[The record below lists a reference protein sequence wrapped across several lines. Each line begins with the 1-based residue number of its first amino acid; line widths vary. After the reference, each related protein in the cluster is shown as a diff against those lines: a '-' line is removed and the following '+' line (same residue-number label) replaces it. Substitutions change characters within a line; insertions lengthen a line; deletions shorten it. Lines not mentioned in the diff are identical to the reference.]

1 MNLQWIKLALNTFD
15 DEKIQII
22 ETMPDNY
29 AIQLIWV
36 KLLIYAGK
44 SNSGGALLLN
54 NAVPYTN
61 EMLAGVFRMPLSTVK
76 LAISIFEKFG
86 MINIETTD
94 VGNEYIYLPNWEK
107 HQNIDGMDKI
117 REQSRLRMQ
126 KSREKQKLLNN
137 NNNLHQNNNNDNN
150 DVAQPLRNSYDNVAD
165 NVTHGYATEEE
176 VEVEKEIE
184 LNTKKL
190 NTEEEDFRG
199 GENRPAESGRE
210 KSNIIFLNK
219 KTNLLELSDTTLNL
233 LQDAYPDIDIS
244 QKLKEMSVW
253 LIAHTETVTEIE
265 QFDNNFIRFVAK
277 WLSNEN
283 DKKKNKKKTTNTR
296 NYAISFNPETA
307 NLIGADNDYVNIL
320 KSKFLGINVETE
332 IKKMESWLF
341 NNPSKRP
348 AKDYPRFINRW
359 LAQEQDKVSTRHS
372 SQGQFIPKT
381 NQSLQTFAEIK
392 MQNSLNAVEQISKEF
407 LKQDN

>member
-76 LAISIFEKFG
+76 LALSIFEKFG

-150 DVAQPLRNSYDNVAD
+150 DVTQPLRNSYDNVAD

-184 LNTKKL
+184 LNTKEL
-190 NTEEEDFRG
+190 NTEEEDFRS
-199 GENRPAESGRE
+199 GEKRPAESGIE
-210 KSNIIFLNK
+210 KGNIILLNK

-265 QFDNNFIRFVAK
+265 QFDNNFYTVCR
-277 WLSNEN
+277 
-283 DKKKNKKKTTNTR
+283 
-296 NYAISFNPETA
+296 
-307 NLIGADNDYVNIL
+307 
-320 KSKFLGINVETE
+320 
-332 IKKMESWLF
+332 
-341 NNPSKRP
+341 
-348 AKDYPRFINRW
+348 
-359 LAQEQDKVSTRHS
+359 
-372 SQGQFIPKT
+372 
-381 NQSLQTFAEIK
+381 
-392 MQNSLNAVEQISKEF
+392 
-407 LKQDN
+407 